1 MSSGRGPKILTPT
14 EAAGSLAAR
23 MAKRVDRARQIEVR
37 LGLRPY
43 NVFLVWTKW
52 NADERGEG
60 RETIICRTPLLPTP
74 IVEGL
79 DGVSSQAYSGGKLPV
94 GSVRVR
100 NVSATYSQDVL
111 EGKVI
116 PELGDSIPE
125 PYDFFYEIV
134 EDGRHARAG
143 IAPERQR
150 FNLSATPALDAGE
163 AEWVLSLERASRDMN
178 RDGSPPVEPVAKLD
192 PWRSRQLQRP
202 DDED

>member
-1 MSSGRGPKILTPT
+1 
-14 EAAGSLAAR
+14 

-111 EGKVI
+111 TGKVI
-116 PELGDSIPE
+116 PEIGDDVPE
-125 PYDFFYEIV
+125 PFDFFYEVV
-134 EDGRHARAG
+134 EDGRHARAAG
-143 IAPERQR
+143 VSPERQR
-150 FNLSATPALDAGE
+150 FILSATPALDAGE
-163 AEWVLSLERASRDMN
+163 AEWVLTLERASRDMN
-178 RDGSPPVEPVAKLD
+178 RDGSPPVEPVETSD
-192 PWRSRQLQRP
+192 PWRTRQLARP